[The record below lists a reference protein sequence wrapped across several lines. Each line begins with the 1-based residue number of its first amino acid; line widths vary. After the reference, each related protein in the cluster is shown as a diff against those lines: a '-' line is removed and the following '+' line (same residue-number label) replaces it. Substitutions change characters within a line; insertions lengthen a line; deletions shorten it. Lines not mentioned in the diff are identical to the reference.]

1 MRHSGVG
8 ASSFLWETGTSDS
21 AECRDSTRISGGVY
35 QPNPIWSF
43 LLIFNFLYHVPSN
56 GCTLEYHDVH
66 PCNATNCAGVLKT
79 TDGAVRLPGSLL
91 ILMIWLIDDD
101 QVSTQC
107 CGEEYSET
115 SVETSRNNIACEN
128 QNTSSA
134 GSKNNNRGVFAG
146 VQQISQN

>member
-21 AECRDSTRISGGVY
+21 AECRDSPRISGGVY
-35 QPNPIWSF
+35 QPNPIRSF

-91 ILMIWLIDDD
+91 ILMIWLIDND
-101 QVSTQC
+101 QVSIQC
-107 CGEEYSET
+107 
-115 SVETSRNNIACEN
+115 
-128 QNTSSA
+128 
-134 GSKNNNRGVFAG
+134 
-146 VQQISQN
+146 